1 MKIIKRIMK
10 VMCVFALVLVASGCG
25 ASSTDAQEQTVTD
38 FFTYIK
44 DCDIKKLKKI
54 SSSDVLDDMQ
64 LESMEENLSQYTEE
78 DYGKI
83 FVHET
88 NKFKK
93 TIFKKLFTNIK
104 ITDVKEKNNKTTVKV
119 TGKQKDYSSISFD
132 QSELSQI
139 SEDYVEEHQ
148 DELTQVYQE
157 EGMSAYK
164 IKVFDG
170 VAPILYKNMTETY
183 QKAPTKKFTGTF
195 TLEKKNDKCIITG
208 IDD

>member
-1 MKIIKRIMK
+1 MKTIKRIMK

-64 LESMEENLSQYTEE
+64 LETMEASLSQYTEE

-83 FVHET
+83 FVKET

-93 TIFKKLFTNIK
+93 AIFKDLFTDIK
-104 ITDVKEKNNKTTVKV
+104 ITDVKEKDNKTTVKV

-132 QSELSQI
+132 QSKLSQI
-139 SEDYVEEHQ
+139 SEDYIEEHQ
-148 DELTQVYQE
+148 DELTRIYQE
-157 EGMSAYK
+157 KGMSAYK

-170 VAPILYKNMTETY
+170 VAPILYKNMTDTY
-183 QKAPTKKFTGTF
+183 KKASTKKFTGTF
-195 TLEKKNDKCIITG
+195 TLEKKNDKWIITG

>member
-1 MKIIKRIMK
+1 MH
-10 VMCVFALVLVASGCG
+10 
-25 ASSTDAQEQTVTD
+25 QE
-38 FFTYIK
+38 I
-44 DCDIKKLKKI
+44 
-54 SSSDVLDDMQ
+54 
-64 LESMEENLSQYTEE
+64 
-78 DYGKI
+78 
-83 FVHET
+83 

-93 TIFKKLFTNIK
+93 TIFKELFTNIK
-104 ITDVKEKNNKTTVKV
+104 ITDVKEKDNKTTVKV

-148 DELTQVYQE
+148 DELTKVYQE

-195 TLEKKNDKCIITG
+195 TLEKKNDKWIITG